1 MFTRPLTNANRS
13 GLQIGL
19 RTRSGEFFPRW
30 KFKSNKEAFK
40 FREYAGT
47 YAQEK
52 PEHLHRNAT
61 DFYTRKYLELK
72 GGLF

>member
-1 MFTRPLTNANRS
+1 MYQRPLTNAIRS

-19 RTRSGEFFPRW
+19 RTRSGELFPRW

-52 PEHLHRNAT
+52 PEHLHKNAAE
-61 DFYTRKYLELK
+61 FYTRKFQEMK
-72 GGLF
+72 GIL